1 MSQPP
6 SNLLPV
12 TGSLEEL
19 FPELLFPSNLPPWED
34 VREEDRSAVEALL
47 RSEVGQEPAANCSS
61 SIRQE
66 ASSKASLPP
75 TVHRGKCISTLK
87 SMLPPPK
94 KRSYIRR
101 TASPSTLTKMT
112 APALEPAAGS
122 RKRPF
127 PQTSSCRPSSS
138 ETPLPAPPPP
148 PSPPK
153 VRETESASRSPSNPT
168 STRMRQTLS
177 SVTVTRSIPASPII
191 KSRTPLGYIMD
202 LFDTCIS
209 PNLTSPHSSSSS
221 TSNTSS
227 HIMYRQMYRRLV
239 SDLAQIR
246 LTTYSSLIDP
256 DELFCVATD
265 VFQGLGLLPPF

>member
-1 MSQPP
+1 MSQPANQ
-6 SNLLPV
+6 SSV
-12 TGSLEEL
+12 TGPLEEL
-19 FPELLFPSNLPPWED
+19 FPELLFPANLPPWED

-47 RSEVGQEPAANCSS
+47 RSEEGQVPGASCSS

-75 TVHRGKCISTLK
+75 AVHRGKCISTLK
-87 SMLPPPK
+87 SMLPPQK
-94 KRSYIRR
+94 KRSYTRR

-112 APALEPAAGS
+112 TPALEPAAGS

-127 PQTSSCRPSSS
+127 PQPSSCRPSSS
-138 ETPLPAPPPP
+138 ETPLPVPLP
-148 PSPPK
+148 PPK
-153 VRETESASRSPSNPT
+153 VRETERVNRSLSNPT
-168 STRMRQTLS
+168 STTMRQTLS
-177 SVTVTRSIPASPII
+177 SVTVTRSTPASPIV

-209 PNLTSPHSSSSS
+209 PNLSSPHSSSSSS